1 MKALFKKA
9 FKFTLLLLPIIIVA
23 CLAVTLWGLEG
34 FTDEMRAELIAIY
47 GSMVVVVIISTLPN
61 LLTAVICT
69 FFGYVIAVRVGLMRP
84 LKFEKNP
91 LIVTAI
97 WAVIGG
103 VALLGLDMLSTII
116 ITQPESLVVEDATAA
131 LLTPLAWV
139 AALLYGG
146 IVEELML
153 RLFMMSLIA
162 LIVWKLFF
170 RKHDREN
177 IPIVVF
183 IVANILAAFLFGV
196 GHLPGLFAAFEGITA
211 GFVIRTILLNM
222 IGGVIFGEL
231 YRKYGLQYAIIA
243 HAGFHVVMKSILMI
257 IS

>member
-9 FKFTLLLLPIIIVA
+9 LKFTLLLLPIIIVA
-23 CLAVTLWGLEG
+23 CLAVTLWGMEG
-34 FTDEMRAELIAIY
+34 FTDEMRTELIAIY
-47 GSMVVVVIISTLPN
+47 GSTVVFVIISTLPN
-61 LLTAVICT
+61 FLVAVICT
-69 FFGYVIAVRVGLMRP
+69 FFGYVIAEKVGLMKP

-91 LIVTAI
+91 LIITAI

-103 VALLGLDMLSTII
+103 VVIFGLDMLFPLF
-116 ITQPESLVVEDATAA
+116 ITQPEALYMEDATAT

-153 RLFMMSLIA
+153 RLFMMSLVA

-170 RKHDREN
+170 KKHEREN
-177 IPIVVF
+177 VPVVVF
-183 IVANILAAFLFGV
+183 VIANVLAAFLFGV
-196 GHLPGLFAAFEGITA
+196 GHLPGLFASFEGITA

-243 HAGFHVVMKSILMI
+243 HAGFHVVIKSILLI
-257 IS
+257 VS